1 MSGDKSSNEKKKVSP
16 EFVSNVKKYLKV
28 DDELKELREKSKKLT
43 TEKKEKE
50 EFILQYLQNIDEN
63 VLDVPDGKLKRNIT
77 RTQAPLKKELI
88 QKALTEIVG
97 DANKATEMTDK
108 IIKSRPTVEKIT
120 LKRTRN
126 RSNDIFT
133 NEDQ

>member
-1 MSGDKSSNEKKKVSP
+1 MSSDKKKVSP
-16 EFVSNVKKYLKV
+16 EFVANVKKYLKA
-28 DDELKELREKSKKLT
+28 DDELRELREKSKKLT
-43 TEKKEKE
+43 SEKKEKE

-63 VLDVPDGKLKRNIT
+63 VLDVPDGKLKRNIS
-77 RTQAPLKKELI
+77 RTQAPLKKEFI

-97 DANKATEMTDK
+97 DSNKASAMTEQ
-108 IIKSRPTVEKIT
+108 IIKSRPTIEKIT

-126 RSNDIFT
+126 RTSDIFT